1 MYCRAGDVAVYRLK
15 RPRIPFLCKYVDY
28 LKHVEYVRDPGPG
41 VVGRVHEKADDLK
54 IPDKAHAQE

>member
-1 MYCRAGDVAVYRLK
+1 LSNEDNVYTVEEEDR
-15 RPRIPFLCKYVDY
+15 RTFLCTYVEY

-54 IPDKAHAQE
+54 IPDEAHAQE